1 MSLNLQKGSS
11 LKLTK
16 DDGKTALNRIRVEL
30 SWNPNESSSQH
41 AFDLDVV
48 AALCKNES
56 LQAVSNEDVAF
67 FNNKNTPVIQVSPDN
82 RTGAGDGVDE
92 FLDITLSK
100 VLEGDGDRIPVL
112 ICIYGARAKGQSF
125 AQVDG
130 ATVVLRDLDCDQII
144 GSCNIS
150 EKGTSSDESLLV
162 GVFEKQSDG
171 SFVYNQVNE
180 FYNKS
185 FEEWIGVFT
194 N

>member
-30 SWNPNESSSQH
+30 SWNPNEGSSQYS
-41 AFDLDVV
+41 FDLDVIGAV
-48 AALCKNES
+48 CKNEN
-56 LQAVSNEDVAF
+56 LQAVSGEHVAF
-67 FNNKNTPVIQVSPDN
+67 FNQKNTAAIQVSPDN
-82 RTGAGDGVDE
+82 TTGAGDGVDE
-92 FLDITLSK
+92 FLDITLNN
-100 VLEGDGDRIPVL
+100 VPVEGDRIPVL
-112 ICIYGARAKGQSF
+112 VCIYGARGKNQSF
-125 AQVDG
+125 SQVDG
-130 ATVVLRDLDCDQII
+130 ATVVLRDLDNGKVV

-150 EKGTSSDESLLV
+150 EKGSSTDESLLV